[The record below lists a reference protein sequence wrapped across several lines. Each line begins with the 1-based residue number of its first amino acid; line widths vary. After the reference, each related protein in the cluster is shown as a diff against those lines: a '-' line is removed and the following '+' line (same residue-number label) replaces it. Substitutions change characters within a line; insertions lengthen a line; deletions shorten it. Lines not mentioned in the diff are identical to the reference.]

1 MRDYEECRTYI
12 DHLAAEHRRLHN
24 MIRNARFAMIHSAGA
39 DHDATP
45 ADVNRVLTQM
55 RDELAHHFRE
65 EEGGGCMDE
74 AVSRCP
80 RLSGDVRR
88 IESEH
93 PELLARLD
101 ALIVAAA
108 DIEKSVRH
116 RVEFEADLDNFCRQ
130 ICAHEAAEN
139 EILRQA
145 FGYNVNGDNGTPA
158 LASVE

>member
-12 DHLAAEHRRLHN
+12 EHLEAEHRRLHHL
-24 MIRNARFAMIHSAGA
+24 IRSARFAMVHSAGA
-39 DHDATP
+39 DRDATP
-45 ADVNRVLTQM
+45 ADVIRVLTQI
-55 RDELAHHFRE
+55 RGELAHHFRE
-65 EEGGGCMDE
+65 EEEGGCMDE
-74 AVSRCP
+74 AISRCP

-108 DIEKSVRH
+108 DIEKSVRQ
-116 RVEFEADLDNFCRQ
+116 RVEFEGDLDNFCQ
-130 ICAHEAAEN
+130 EICSHEAAEN

-145 FGYNVNGDNGTPA
+145 FGCNVNGDNGTPT
-158 LASVE
+158 LVNVE